1 MYGVIFDVDGVI
13 VDVRDSYH
21 SAIVET
27 FKYFSGEEISKDYI
41 RKFKYEKAINNDW
54 DATFELLKERGI
66 EVKYEKLVDVFEDI
80 YRSLRDREKL
90 LLDADF
96 FMELKRADL
105 PLGVVTGRPRDDLD
119 YAFSRFSLYDFFD
132 VIVDEDD
139 VGDAFLRK
147 PNPFPLHMAVEILGV
162 DRFVYIGDTPADGEM
177 VYFYRK
183 IYGKPC
189 KLIHYREVQGDTEI
203 GADLYADNKNDLLKI
218 ILSEVSPHL
227 EAV

>member
-41 RKFKYEKAINNDW
+41 RKFKYEI
-54 DATFELLKERGI
+54 
-66 EVKYEKLVDVFEDI
+66 
-80 YRSLRDREKL
+80 
-90 LLDADF
+90 
-96 FMELKRADL
+96 
-105 PLGVVTGRPRDDLD
+105 
-119 YAFSRFSLYDFFD
+119 YDFFD

-189 KLIHYREVQGDTEI
+189 KLIHYSQRFPRIWKQYRD
-203 GADLYADNKNDLLKI
+203 AFLYFKVNVTFSAYKKVFI
-218 ILSEVSPHL
+218 P
-227 EAV
+227 